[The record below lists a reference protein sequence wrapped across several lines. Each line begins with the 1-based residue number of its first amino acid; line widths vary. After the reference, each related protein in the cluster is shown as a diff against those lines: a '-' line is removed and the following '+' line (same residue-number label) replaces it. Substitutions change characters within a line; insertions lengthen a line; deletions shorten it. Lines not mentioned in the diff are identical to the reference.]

1 MAEKFI
7 DDIVAEQ
14 QKIAAMIV
22 QLKKEIEDVSNSVGT
37 KENLIQELAGKLD
50 VLKQVHEFYT
60 KGVIAP
66 DETART
72 PEPQP
77 EPQPEPIQQEQP
89 QSVFGANQQDE
100 QPQQ

>member
-14 QKIAAMIV
+14 QKVAGMIV

-37 KENLIQELAGKLD
+37 KESLIQELAGKLD

-66 DETART
+66 AEETAKVPKPNV
-72 PEPQP
+72 PEPSQV
-77 EPQPEPIQQEQP
+77 QQEQP
-89 QSVFGANQQDE
+89 QSVFGTEQQDE
-100 QPQQ
+100 TPQQ